1 MDEVLETIGQFGR
14 YQKIIFVLICIP
26 GISCGIVMTLAV
38 ILLGIPNHRCRL
50 PGYENDTYS
59 IQDATHQEHVSRY
72 IPPPAADDSSL
83 LYDKCHTYSYN
94 ASNTKFDNS
103 SHPIN
108 ATLVK
113 CTSWV
118 YDDSEFY
125 ETFVSKHDLVCG
137 DHYKVSTAKTIYF
150 GGVLVGALI
159 FGSLSDGIG
168 RKKTINVSIALLFAS
183 SIGLAWAPNYIA
195 YVVLRF
201 LAGMAFSGTF
211 ITAYVIGVEIV
222 GPSKRKYTGIIN
234 EIFFA
239 FGECFLAGVGFLVR
253 DWHYVEII
261 IAAPMVLYLSYWW
274 LIPESPRWLINKG
287 RFDEAEEILR
297 KAAKINKKELPA
309 KILDRDIRDDTKTEK
324 VYKIFTSRIL
334 FIRTLIILYNWM
346 VVSMTYYG
354 LTLNSGNLSGD
365 VYLNFFF
372 SGMVEFPAYII
383 SIIFLDRL
391 GRRTLH
397 CIMMLTGGLACLSTI
412 FTVLYGGEDLQTL
425 TTVLALVGK
434 LGSSAGFA
442 LIYIYSAELFP
453 TVLRN
458 AAIGIFSCGARVGG
472 MVAPLIA
479 DSVIIIGGKMGQAV
493 PLVIFGAA
501 SVLAG
506 ILTLFLPETL
516 NSRLPETI
524 EDARLFGTEKYKQK
538 EKELHNISGEESTT
552 KF

>member
-1 MDEVLETIGQFGR
+1 MKLDEVLEKIGQFGR

-26 GISCGIVMTLAV
+26 GISCGIVMTSAV
-38 ILLGIPNHRCRL
+38 ILLGVPNHRCSI
-50 PGYENDTYS
+50 PGYDNDTYS
-59 IQDATHQEHVSRY
+59 IQDPVHQEYVARY
-72 IPPPAADDSSL
+72 IPPSTDGTSL
-83 LYDKCHTYSYN
+83 LYDKCHVYSFN
-94 ASNTKFDNS
+94 ASSTTFDNS

-118 YDDSEFY
+118 YDDSEFF
-125 ETFVSKHDLVCG
+125 ETFVSKHDLVC
-137 DHYKVSTAKTIYF
+137 DNHYKVSTAKTIFF
-150 GGVLVGALI
+150 GGVLVGALV
-159 FGSLSDGIG
+159 FGSLSDGLG
-168 RKKTINVSIALLFAS
+168 RKKTINVAMALLFS
-183 SIGLAWAPNYIA
+183 SSLGLAWAPNYIA
-195 YVVLRF
+195 YVILRF

-239 FGECFLAGVGFLVR
+239 FGECCLAGIGYLVR

-261 IAAPMVLYLSYWW
+261 IAAPMILYLVYWW
-274 LIPESPRWLINKG
+274 IIPESPRWLINKG

-297 KAAKINKKELPA
+297 KAAKFNKKDLPA
-309 KILDRDIRDDTKTEK
+309 KILDRDINEDKKTEK
-324 VYKIFTSRIL
+324 IYKIFSSRVL
-334 FIRTLIILYNWM
+334 LIRTMIILYNWM

-372 SGMVEFPAYII
+372 SGCVEFPAYII

-397 CIMMLTGGLACLSTI
+397 CIMMLAGGLACLSTI

-425 TTVLALVGK
+425 TTILSLVGK

-442 LIYIYSAELFP
+442 LIYIFSAELFP

-458 AAIGIFSCGARVGG
+458 AAIGIFSSGARVGG
-472 MVAPLIA
+472 MIAPVIA
-479 DSVIIIGGKMGQAV
+479 DSVTIIGGKMGQAV

-516 NSRLPETI
+516 NTRLPETI

-538 EKELHNISGEESTT
+538 DKHDYQEEESTT